1 MRVTSHTSRVTR
13 HTSHVTHPSLPPL
26 QVVLGFKSS
35 AEAETTIA
43 ALRSLQQQHFDHL
56 LACSQPA
63 AAADAAPLDAPVMRR
78 PGHSFTQNVLVSFD
92 GGATSER

>member
-1 MRVTSHTSRVTR
+1 
-13 HTSHVTHPSLPPL
+13 
-26 QVVLGFKSS
+26 VLGFKSA
-35 AEAETTIA
+35 AESETTIA

-63 AAADAAPLDAPVMRR
+63 AAAAVDALDAEAKRR
-78 PGHSFTQNVLVSFD
+78 KGKTITQSMLVSFD